1 MAALLCSL
9 VALSEKAANLARIIR
24 SEKALFDLLVEEKKG
39 EQKNKRF
46 LQDFKTLGDVLIQE
60 MIRHDIAQKFPSLED
75 NVFGEESNTFTNT
88 LGESITV
95 AVQPTEAQTCTLL
108 TKVLDGNACAASLL
122 AKAVHQEIHMPPDS
136 RLDNLSVEVDFDS
149 LGIWIDPID
158 GTAQYIKGRSE
169 DTPADGIHEE
179 GLKCAIILIGVF
191 NRNNGDSL
199 MGVVNQPF
207 DIIDQGDRW
216 RGRHVWGVSCGDTQV
231 NSLPSMP
238 ANNDPSTPGISVI
251 LSRSEEEDIK
261 TALRPITD
269 GKVKYAG
276 GAGYKMLCT
285 IDYLVDAYILSK
297 GSTFKWDTCA
307 PHAIL
312 KSMNGGMAN
321 LAKALEIYREF
332 VKKGS
337 GDGSDSAG
345 LDLREAELRYEEPD
359 ANGSKEAGQ
368 KWANAGGIVAYR
380 SKDVLLQVLETLSN
394 YSNL

>member
-1 MAALLCSL
+1 
-9 VALSEKAANLARIIR
+9 
-24 SEKALFDLLVEEKKG
+24 
-39 EQKNKRF
+39 
-46 LQDFKTLGDVLIQE
+46 
-60 MIRHDIAQKFPSLED
+60 
-75 NVFGEESNTFTNT
+75 
-88 LGESITV
+88 
-95 AVQPTEAQTCTLL
+95 
-108 TKVLDGNACAASLL
+108 
-122 AKAVHQEIHMPPDS
+122 
-136 RLDNLSVEVDFDS
+136 
-149 LGIWIDPID
+149 
-158 GTAQYIKGRSE
+158 
-169 DTPADGIHEE
+169 
-179 GLKCAIILIGVF
+179 
-191 NRNNGDSL
+191 
-199 MGVVNQPF
+199 
-207 DIIDQGDRW
+207 
-216 RGRHVWGVSCGDTQV
+216 
-231 NSLPSMP
+231 MP

-345 LDLREAELRYEEPD
+345 LDLREAELRYEKPD